1 VTSSPGN
8 GAADALARNVR
19 DWVHNEFDERMG
31 EALGEG
37 YQATVRLVRTPH
49 GQFVI
54 KCPHAERL
62 LGRFARASIVRE
74 HAVYERLAGIDGI
87 PRCYGL
93 VDGQYL
99 ILEHI
104 EGKSYRDLQYEIAD
118 RDRYFESLLQTLRGM
133 HAAGVAHGDLK
144 RKDNLLV
151 GPGERP
157 YIIDFGIA
165 CMRKD
170 KPGFANRIWFDWIK
184 QIDYNA
190 WLKLKYRRA
199 LENMSSAD
207 RKLYRPLVIE
217 RVARWLRGRAG

>member
-1 VTSSPGN
+1 MASNASS
-8 GAADALARNVR
+8 GATDALAENIR
-19 DWVHNEFDERMG
+19 DWVRKEFDERTG
-31 EALGEG
+31 EELGEG

-54 KCPHAERL
+54 KCPHDEKL

-74 HAVYERLAGIDGI
+74 HAVYERLAGIGGI

-93 VDGQYL
+93 VAGRYL
-99 ILEHI
+99 VLEHI
-104 EGKSYRDLQYEIAD
+104 EGKSYRDLQYDLAD
-118 RDRYFESLLQTLRGM
+118 RERYFEALLETLKAM

-151 GPGERP
+151 GPGESP

-165 CMRKD
+165 CIRKEQG
-170 KPGFANRIWFDWIK
+170 GFANRVWFDWFK

-190 WLKLKYRRA
+190 WLKLKYMRA
-199 LENMSSAD
+199 LENMSPAD

-217 RVARWLRGRAG
+217 RVARWLRGRAA